1 NAHVPAPLLLTP
13 AMTTTMRSAQIGQGP
28 APQGATPAALLPR
41 SSLAGELTGRSSR
54 SERWLPGVRPRTPL
68 DGIHR
73 AVGVGEQGGH
83 VVAIAGKAG
92 DAHAGIELEGLTG
105 EMIDLA
111 QPAAQRVGDTA
122 SGGGIPASGQH
133 HHEFVASDP
142 CGHVAMP

>member
-1 NAHVPAPLLLTP
+1 PLLLTP
-13 AMTTTMRSAQIGQGP
+13 AMTTTMRSAQSGQGP
-28 APQGATPAALLPR
+28 APQGATPAALLPGWPR
-41 SSLAGELTGRSSR
+41 RGAYGPTFPIRTL
-54 SERWLPGVRPRTPL
+54 LPGVRPRTSL

-73 AVGVGEQGGH
+73 AVGMGEQGGH

-133 HHEFVASDP
+133 HHEFVATDP
-142 CGHVAMP
+142 RGHVAMP